1 MSGLNPGCKDAPL
14 KREQYKKLEQDT
26 ENEGL
31 SLGQVHAWKY
41 EIYCSC

>member
-14 KREQYKKLEQDT
+14 KRKHKKLEQDT

-31 SLGQVHAWKY
+31 RLDQVHAWKHV
-41 EIYCSC
+41 IYLSC